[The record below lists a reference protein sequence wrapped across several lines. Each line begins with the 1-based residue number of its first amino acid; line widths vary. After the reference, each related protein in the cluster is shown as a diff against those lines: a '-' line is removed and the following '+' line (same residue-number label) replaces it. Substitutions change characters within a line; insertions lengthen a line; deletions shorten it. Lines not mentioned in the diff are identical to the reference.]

1 MFSPPQL
8 FFSLSPFLL
17 FYRLCCL
24 MIQGSEKGRSGTS
37 LLVVKLSVPM
47 VDYFIRKKRV
57 DEITWKEVAI
67 YQSTAQ
73 SEGSLGVQ

>member
-17 FYRLCCL
+17 FYRL